1 MSPDS
6 GASLSELPAV
16 RKVKRLLYFQLFK
29 GIQQERRYDFMYIR
43 NFRLKY
49 LLCLLTLERLPFYV
63 F

>member
-6 GASLSELPAV
+6 GAPLSELPAV
-16 RKVKRLLYFQLFK
+16 RKIKRLFYLQLFR
-29 GIQQERRYDFMYIR
+29 GIQQERGYDYMYIR

-49 LLCLLTLERLPFYV
+49 LLCLLPLERLPFYV